1 MKTVRWDKK
10 KKKWDK
16 NGSGHPPPPKIQCPF
31 QPVWIHSCPLYV
43 LSKVALLLAEIIKG
57 KKKKRNL
64 QLGHHRSPAELKP
77 RETVE
82 LVKSCIGHNFI
93 DCPGCGL
100 SYSYAYDMLIAMPMP
115 FLTAP
120 QMLFLFLFS
129 RFLAVC
135 ALALLSCSQG
145 LSSFS
150 SSICSHLPLNSS
162 PAPLLQPGQHC
173 TSFQSLFFFF
183 KKKIKYMKSEWLQ
196 NHILVLSLASQSTIV
211 VQRVYRALYQVIGY
225 YLLDCSS
232 GTKNSVLVTTL
243 FHVPPLYKKS

>member
-1 MKTVRWDKK
+1 M
-10 KKKWDK
+10 
-16 NGSGHPPPPKIQCPF
+16 
-31 QPVWIHSCPLYV
+31 
-43 LSKVALLLAEIIKG
+43 KG
-57 KKKKRNL
+57 KKRKKNL
-64 QLGHHRSPAELKP
+64 QLSQHRSPAEWKLGQP
-77 RETVE
+77 VE
-82 LVKSCIGHNFI
+82 LVKSCIGHNCI
-93 DCPGCGL
+93 DCPGCDL
-100 SYSYAYDMLIAMPMP
+100 SYSYAYDVLTAMPMP

-120 QMLFLFLFS
+120 QILFLFLFS
-129 RFLAVC
+129 RFQAVC

-145 LSSFS
+145 LPLSSFS

-162 PAPLLQPGQHC
+162 LAPLLQPGQHC

-183 KKKIKYMKSEWLQ
+183 FYKKKIKYMKSEWLQ

-243 FHVPPLYKKS
+243 FHVPPLYIKS